1 MTAIAQWPYAE
12 RLAVTAEARTAA
24 MAMFEKRLGAYR
36 VLTRE
41 QGLPRKIAC
50 RNLGISETTACLYE
64 ERLTGMT
71 GAERRA
77 ARLQEFAGLRAS
89 GLTRR
94 QAADQMDLSYA
105 TADRYENELRAAQE
119 VSA

>member
-12 RLAVTAEARTAA
+12 RLAVTAEARAAA

-41 QGLPRKIAC
+41 QGLPRKVAC
-50 RNLGISETTACLYE
+50 HRLGITKTQACFYE

-77 ARLQEFAGLRAS
+77 ARLQQFAELRAS

-94 QAADQMDLSYA
+94 QAAAQMNLSYS
-105 TADRYENELRAAQE
+105 TAGAYENATRTARE
-119 VSA
+119 VGA